1 MASRYWPWSWSSRPR
16 ARILCVRV
24 GDWKAIRRNLN
35 PAPKAADQKP
45 GAVELYD
52 LTADPRETTDVA
64 KDHPDVV
71 ARLKRVMDDQHT
83 PSKLFSMR
91 ALDEK

>member
-1 MASRYWPWSWSSRPR
+1 M
-16 ARILCVRV
+16 I
-24 GDWKAIRRNLN
+24 KFRRNLN

-64 KDHPDVV
+64 KDPPGRGRPVEAGHG
-71 ARLKRVMDDQHT
+71 
-83 PSKLFSMR
+83 
-91 ALDEK
+91 